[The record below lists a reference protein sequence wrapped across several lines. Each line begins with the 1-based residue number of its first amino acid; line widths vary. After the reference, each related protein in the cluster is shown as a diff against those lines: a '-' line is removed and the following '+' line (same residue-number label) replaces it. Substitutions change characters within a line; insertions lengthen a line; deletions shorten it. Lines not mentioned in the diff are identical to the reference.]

1 MSAEWVER
9 LQLCLKYYDGADLM
23 TILSIFAFELQA
35 FKQNQSLLINNLS
48 FVLTVS
54 DRNGLILGKKQ
65 LRCLKNVDKSS
76 KCSQTTP
83 AQHELFTSSKSR
95 KPCENGPVSHS
106 TLMSE
111 SPDKG
116 KH

>member
-48 FVLTVS
+48 FVKTLQ
-54 DRNGLILGKKQ
+54 NWIIFGLSEKKEEIAGK
-65 LRCLKNVDKSS
+65 
-76 KCSQTTP
+76 
-83 AQHELFTSSKSR
+83 
-95 KPCENGPVSHS
+95 
-106 TLMSE
+106 
-111 SPDKG
+111 
-116 KH
+116 

>member
-48 FVLTVS
+48 FVKTLQ
-54 DRNGLILGKKQ
+54 NWIIFGLSEEREEIAGK
-65 LRCLKNVDKSS
+65 
-76 KCSQTTP
+76 
-83 AQHELFTSSKSR
+83 
-95 KPCENGPVSHS
+95 
-106 TLMSE
+106 
-111 SPDKG
+111 
-116 KH
+116 